1 MDLRE
6 LRTFVA
12 VIEEGCF
19 SGVAQRMNLS
29 QPTISCTIRSLEKHC
44 GVQLLART
52 SAGVV
57 MTTAGRL
64 LLAEARAVLAPHEQ
78 AVAAMSG
85 GCDERQS
92 LWIGIPSGRESESCW
107 SRIRRP
113 SAPAEVYEG
122 TRNVLY
128 TNVFG
133 PCDMRH
139 PWACGVGGVIACI

>member
-12 VIEEGCF
+12 VIEEARF

-29 QPTISCTIRSLEKHC
+29 QPAISHTIRSLETHC
-44 GVQLLART
+44 GAQRLART
-52 SAGVV
+52 SAGVM

-64 LLAEARAVLAPHEQ
+64 LLTEARAVLAPHEQ

-85 GCDERQS
+85 GCDEHQS
-92 LWIGIPSGRESESCW
+92 LRIGIPSGRESESCW
-107 SRIRRP
+107 SRIRPP
-113 SAPAEVYEG
+113 SAPAEVYEE

-133 PCDMRH
+133 PCHMRH
-139 PWACGVGGVIACI
+139 PCACGVGG